1 MAKTTTSLEK
11 VMVVPRSKLF
21 AFKTWQGIKTDDF
34 DKYLAIINKNHS
46 FLPRAKVEDDP
57 AWQQII
63 PYLVFVNQDKIFL
76 MKRTDKGSDKRL
88 HHKYSIGIGG
98 HIRKSDLGSENIF
111 DWAKREFEEEVDY
124 QGNFEVEILGLLNRQ
139 GEPVD
144 EVHFGIVFRLLG
156 DSDKIKIKEDKHAL
170 SRLAT
175 LGECFSHYQEME
187 GWSQIVLDFLK
198 KEKNGA

>member
-1 MAKTTTSLEK
+1 MKK
-11 VMVVPRSKLF
+11 HLF
-21 AFKTWQGIKTDDF
+21 
-34 DKYLAIINKNHS
+34 LIILIAASISVH
-46 FLPRAKVEDDP
+46 F
-57 AWQQII
+57 
-63 PYLVFVNQDKIFL
+63 VFF
-76 MKRTDKGSDKRL
+76 
-88 HHKYSIGIGG
+88 G
-98 HIRKSDLGSENIF
+98 HPNETVF
-111 DWAKREFEEEVDY
+111 
-124 QGNFEVEILGLLNRQ
+124 
-139 GEPVD
+139 D